1 MGYKESGDNLFP
13 KNEKDEVLFS
23 DVDFVETWKGLEDLV
38 DAGLVKSIGVSNF
51 NSK

>member
-13 KNEKDEVLFS
+13 RNEKEELIFS
-23 DVDFVETWKGLEDLV
+23 DVDFVDTWKALEDLA
-38 DAGLVKSIGVSNF
+38 DTGLVKSIGLSNF